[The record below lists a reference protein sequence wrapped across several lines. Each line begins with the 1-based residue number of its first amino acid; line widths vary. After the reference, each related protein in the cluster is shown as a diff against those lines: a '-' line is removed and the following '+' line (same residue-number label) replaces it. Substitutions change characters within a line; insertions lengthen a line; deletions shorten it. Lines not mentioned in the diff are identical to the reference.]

1 MASMMSGC
9 GFRVCAVSLANY
21 EGASLK
27 AEIEKKIVIF
37 VEPSRMEGEK
47 VNNFALSQFDDLY
60 KLNKGV
66 SF

>member
-21 EGASLK
+21 EGASLRT
-27 AEIEKKIVIF
+27 EIEIKIVIF
-37 VEPSRMEGEK
+37 VELSQMEGEK
-47 VNNFALSQFDDLY
+47 VNNFALSQFDYLY
-60 KLNKGV
+60 KLDKGV